1 MSYIYEDF
9 FGSKHYYSKTLKEI
23 DAKIKF
29 KEEDDESDS
38 NTKKQIL
45 MRKKE
50 KQLKYLKSQRHE
62 NLVNNL
68 KKLEEE
74 TRKDNDNK
82 FNQMNISSAIKRL
95 ISLPK
100 LTKYKKE
107 LKDNKKKEEY
117 NIIKFENVWKE
128 QYMNDIKYNKKI
140 NKNKIIFGGFYNAD
154 IFDIN
159 YDKYWKHL
167 RESKEKNMRL
177 ERVKSDNL
185 KVLKKLK
192 IHRQIKLKT
201 LDHREYRPNYSVI
214 EKHQPIVKLDSKS
227 TRLFLRN
234 INPRPIPSAFL
245 YNSRNI
251 KRRKNHKKEKGN
263 ISSNSSNVNN
273 FLSKSQGDIILKN
286 KFETKN
292 MRITNSAMN
301 LKFQKDIFFI
311 NNKKSRN
318 KKYFMTQIDKNIDK
332 SSLKAS
338 SLIIIE

>member
-1 MSYIYEDF
+1 
-9 FGSKHYYSKTLKEI
+9 
-23 DAKIKF
+23 
-29 KEEDDESDS
+29 
-38 NTKKQIL
+38 
-45 MRKKE
+45 
-50 KQLKYLKSQRHE
+50 
-62 NLVNNL
+62 
-68 KKLEEE
+68 
-74 TRKDNDNK
+74 
-82 FNQMNISSAIKRL
+82 
-95 ISLPK
+95 
-100 LTKYKKE
+100 
-107 LKDNKKKEEY
+107 
-117 NIIKFENVWKE
+117 
-128 QYMNDIKYNKKI
+128 MNDIKYNKKI

>member
-38 NTKKQIL
+38 NTKKQVL

-62 NLVNNL
+62 ILVNNL

-74 TRKDNDNK
+74 TRKDYDNK

-100 LTKYKKE
+100 VTKYKKE

-128 QYMNDIKYNKKI
+128 QYMNDIKYKKI
-140 NKNKIIFGGFYNAD
+140 NKNKMIFGGFYNDD

-159 YDKYWKHL
+159 YDKYRKHL
-167 RESKEKNMRL
+167 GESKEKNMRL
-177 ERVKSDNL
+177 ERVKSNNL

-192 IHRQIKLKT
+192 IHRQLKLKT

-338 SLIIIE
+338 SLSIIE